1 MAATGSRTLR
11 PAACAVWNAGPK
23 NSSKGE
29 SRNRQR
35 RMPPKLQNTGILA
48 QRPSFVPR
56 KPSLSETQNFRLNP
70 GSIDRHPGIP
80 SKQRTPMCRGR
91 RRRRSQSFPRNTPR
105 ANRHSSGNVGGCL
118 RKGQRSAV
126 EWSGTNGGRCKR
138 RSGRSYK
145 MLRRRIDWEEHASRS
160 LLLLLRINR
169 LKVLWR

>member
-11 PAACAVWNAGPK
+11 LAACAVWNAEPVSLSRGK
-23 NSSKGE
+23 
-29 SRNRQR
+29 SRNKR
-35 RMPPKLQNTGILA
+35 RHMPPHLQNTGMSA
-48 QRPSFVPR
+48 HRPSFAPR
-56 KPSLSETQNFRLNP
+56 KPSLPETQDFRLNP
-70 GSIDRHPGIP
+70 GSIGRHPGIP
-80 SKQRTPMCRGR
+80 SRQRTPMCRGR
-91 RRRRSQSFPRNTPR
+91 QRRRSQSFPRNTPR
-105 ANRHSSGNVGGCL
+105 ANRHSSGNAGGCL